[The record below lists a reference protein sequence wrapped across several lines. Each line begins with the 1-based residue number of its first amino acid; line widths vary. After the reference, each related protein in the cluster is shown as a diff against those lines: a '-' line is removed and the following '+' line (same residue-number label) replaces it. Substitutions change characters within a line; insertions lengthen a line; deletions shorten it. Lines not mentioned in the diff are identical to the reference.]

1 MKTPELD
8 HVCVFCGANVGNRPA
23 YVEAARALG
32 RAFAENGVTMIYGG
46 GGIGLMMETAQ
57 AAMRAGGT
65 VVGIITE
72 ALMAREAGNRDISE
86 LHVVQT
92 MHERKAMMAEK
103 ADAFV
108 VLPGGYGTLDETC
121 EMLTW
126 NQLAILATPVIL
138 VDVEGFFAGFL
149 MQLDRAVADGVLKPQ
164 HRAMLTVVS
173 SAADVLPA
181 IRAWRPVAV
190 PAAIAAAD
198 VKP

>member
-1 MKTPELD
+1 
-8 HVCVFCGANVGNRPA
+8 
-23 YVEAARALG
+23 
-32 RAFAENGVTMIYGG
+32 
-46 GGIGLMMETAQ
+46 
-57 AAMRAGGT
+57 
-65 VVGIITE
+65 
-72 ALMAREAGNRDISE
+72 
-86 LHVVQT
+86 
-92 MHERKAMMAEK
+92 MAEK